1 MSIPLFNACDHDA
14 EGCLFNRWVT
24 ERDARTGVPKRGI
37 MKLHYD
43 TDIDIAGVTSV
54 DRAVESAM
62 GAAAVHGASRGHA
75 VRTPAQIKWAVEALL
90 TAKRTL
96 TRGTLFAIRAGKE
109 VTWIAR
115 ITGEYRYDNETHWG
129 FHKWEYEIV
138 RPATAADQPA
148 AWPQRPIAFY
158 RTPSFMPA
166 IAAAAP

>member
-1 MSIPLFNACDHDA
+1 MAIPLFNACDHDA
-14 EGCLFNRWVT
+14 VGCLFDRWVT
-24 ERDARTGVPKRGI
+24 RRDARTGLPKCGI
-37 MKLHYD
+37 MKLHYEA
-43 TDIDIAGVTSV
+43 DIDIAGVTSV
-54 DRAVESAM
+54 DRAVRPAPR
-62 GAAAVHGASRGHA
+62 GAAVHAA
-75 VRTPAQIKWAVEALL
+75 TTVRTPAQIKWAVETLL